1 MMRNISARL
10 HRLEAIPQP
19 GKYADVER
27 LISEHTY
34 YDELTEAQKQRYYEY
49 AQSDRRTDYEAAL
62 ISVLGDTHLQLI
74 AVDGNFDQIIDE
86 INEFAKE
93 RNNHDQ

>member
-1 MMRNISARL
+1 MQRL
-10 HRLEAIPQP
+10 KKRLAALEAIPRP

-49 AQSDRRTDYEAAL
+49 AQSTRRADFEAAL
-62 ISVLGDTHLQLI
+62 VSILGDTHIWLM

>member
-49 AQSDRRTDYEAAL
+49 AQSDRRTDYEVAL
-62 ISVLGDTHLQLI
+62 ISILGDTHIWLM
-74 AVDGNFDQIIDE
+74 AVNGNFDQIIEELHE
-86 INEFAKE
+86 IAKE
-93 RNNHDQ
+93 RNAQ

>member
-62 ISVLGDTHLQLI
+62 ISILGDTHIWLMP
-74 AVDGNFDQIIDE
+74 VNGNFDEMIDD
-86 INEFAKE
+86 INGFAKE
-93 RNNHDQ
+93 RINAE

>member
-1 MMRNISARL
+1 MQRVKKRL
-10 HRLEAIPQP
+10 AALEAIPQP

-49 AQSDRRTDYEAAL
+49 AQSTRRADFEAAL
-62 ISVLGDTHLQLI
+62 VSVLGDTHIWLM
-74 AVDGNFDQIIDE
+74 AVNGNFDEMIDD
-86 INEFAKE
+86 INGFAKE
-93 RNNHDQ
+93 RINAE

>member
-1 MMRNISARL
+1 MQRVKKRL
-10 HRLEAIPQP
+10 AALEAIPQP

-49 AQSDRRTDYEAAL
+49 AQSTRRADYEAAL
-62 ISVLGDTHLQLI
+62 ISILGDTHIWLMP
-74 AVDGNFDQIIDE
+74 VNGNFDEMIDD
-86 INEFAKE
+86 INGFAKE
-93 RNNHDQ
+93 RINAE

>member
-1 MMRNISARL
+1 MQRL
-10 HRLEAIPQP
+10 NKRLAALEAIPRP
-19 GKYADVER
+19 GKFADIEQLIKER
-27 LISEHTY
+27 AY

-49 AQSDRRTDYEAAL
+49 AQSTRRADYEAAL

>member
-1 MMRNISARL
+1 MREIMKRL
-10 HRLEAIPQP
+10 SSLEVMPKP
-19 GKYADVER
+19 SKYADIER
-27 LISEHTY
+27 LISERAY
-34 YDELTEAQKQRYYEY
+34 YDELTEAQKQRYFEY
-49 AQSDRRTDYEAAL
+49 AQSDRRADYEAAL

-93 RNNHDQ
+93 RSNDQ

>member
-19 GKYADVER
+19 GKYADIKR
-27 LISEHTY
+27 LISERAY

-49 AQSDRRTDYEAAL
+49 AQSDRRTDYEVAL
-62 ISVLGDTHLQLI
+62 ISILGDTHIWLM
-74 AVDGNFDQIIDE
+74 AVNGNFDQIIEELHE
-86 INEFAKE
+86 IAKE
-93 RNNHDQ
+93 RNAQ